1 LPLLQHGK
9 PRTVK
14 RVSDHLKKSNT
25 TYIAHLTWAVYAG
38 FVLIG
43 TGFASIIHGLFP
55 FLFDGTAAKTIINM
69 FYRRLYNHPNPDYQY
84 KIMKEMKKAKN

>member
-1 LPLLQHGK
+1 LLLLGK

-84 KIMKEMKKAKN
+84 KIMKEMKKAKS